1 MSMQRLIEGLEEAK
15 QPKQGGVYQDVLDID
30 YMDDDD
36 AAKKLVDEAIKALEP
51 IVMMKVWGVK
61 DYSKFSPRMKAVAED
76 WHKEFFGEVRYGMWE
91 GLRKAAPFEFASQRS
106 WKMMP
111 TDFYE
116 K

>member
-1 MSMQRLIEGLEEAK
+1 MSMKRLIEGLEEAK
-15 QPKQGGVYQDVLDID
+15 QPKQGGVYQNVLDID
-30 YMDDDD
+30 FYDD
-36 AAKKLVDEAIKALEP
+36 AAEKLVDEAIKALEP

-76 WHKEFFGEVRYGMWE
+76 WHKEFFGEVRQGMWE
-91 GLRKAAPFEFASQRS
+91 GLRKAAPFEVASQKS

-111 TDFYE
+111 PDFYE